1 MSHYDSFNL
10 CNLFYIVSVAVSQ
23 VDLRYAVGIKMNENI
38 IIDIA
43 RDTLWLI
50 IKVSA
55 PMLLT
60 SLVVGLV
67 VSVLQTVT
75 SIQEQTLTFVPKLI
89 AVFLVIML
97 FGSWIMTEVRD
108 FTVNLITNIGYY
120 INAV

>member
-1 MSHYDSFNL
+1 
-10 CNLFYIVSVAVSQ
+10 
-23 VDLRYAVGIKMNENI
+23 MNENV

-43 RDTLWLI
+43 RQTLWLI

-60 SLVVGLV
+60 SLVVGLF

-89 AVFLVIML
+89 AIFLIIML
-97 FGSWIMTEVRD
+97 FGNWILTEVRD
-108 FTVNLITNIGYY
+108 FTVELITNIGYY
-120 INAV
+120 IKV